1 MYSIEDTR
9 SEIECIGYL
18 ISLKFPVNQ
27 ISEENSE
34 QNYDQ
39 NSDQKFAQETQDD
52 ESYEDFSEKFSKSK
66 KNTKSKYN
74 AAFDDK
80 ITLLLKT
87 WLFTHENHPY
97 PTEDEKFH
105 LMKVT
110 DLTIV
115 QINNWFSNARRRILK
130 FKRIAKKHTS
140 RSRM

>member
-1 MYSIEDTR
+1 MYSVEDTR

-27 ISEENSE
+27 YSDQNSE
-34 QNYDQ
+34 Q
-39 NSDQKFAQETQDD
+39 NSDQKFGQETQDD
-52 ESYEDFSEKFSKSK
+52 ESYEDSFEKSFRSK
-66 KNTKSKYN
+66 KNTKGKN
-74 AAFDDK
+74 NTAFDDK
-80 ITLLLKT
+80 ITLLLKA
-87 WLFTHENHPY
+87 WLFTHQNHPY

-105 LMKVT
+105 LMKAT
-110 DLTIV
+110 ELTIV